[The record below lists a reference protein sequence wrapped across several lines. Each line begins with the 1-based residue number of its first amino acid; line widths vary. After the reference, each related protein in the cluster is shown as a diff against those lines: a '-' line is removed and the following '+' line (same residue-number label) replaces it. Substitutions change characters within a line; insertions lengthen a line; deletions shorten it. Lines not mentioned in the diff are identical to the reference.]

1 MDNNNKIVKYKGY
14 VRKSAINILA
24 WLENNPNPTQEKAQ
38 ELLELRGRIKDS
50 IFNYFDNIKDWEK
63 HTTTLPLDQT
73 KLVEQQKFLEE
84 TQGVPTD
91 DDAIV
96 GGN

>member
-1 MDNNNKIVKYKGY
+1 MDNDNKIVKYKGY
-14 VRKSAINILA
+14 IRKCAINILA
-24 WLENNPNPTQEKAQ
+24 WLENNPNPTQEKAK

-73 KLVEQQKFLEE
+73 KLIKQQELLDEV
-84 TQGVPTD
+84 QGTHGD
-91 DDAIV
+91 KIAD
-96 GGN
+96 GN

>member
-1 MDNNNKIVKYKGY
+1 MDNDNKIVKYKGY
-14 VRKSAINILA
+14 IRKCAINILA
-24 WLENNPNPTQEKAQ
+24 WLENNPNPTQEKAK

-73 KLVEQQKFLEE
+73 RLVEQQKFLEE
-84 TQGVPTD
+84 TQGVPAD
-91 DDAIV
+91 EDAIV

>member
-1 MDNNNKIVKYKGY
+1 MDNDNKIVKYKGY
-14 VRKSAINILA
+14 IRKCAINILA
-24 WLENNPNPTQEKAQ
+24 WLENNPNPTQEKAK

-73 KLVEQQKFLEE
+73 KLIEQQKFLDEV
-84 TQGVPTD
+84 QGTHGD
-91 DDAIV
+91 KIAD
-96 GGN
+96 GN

>member
-1 MDNNNKIVKYKGY
+1 MENDNKIVKYKGY
-14 VRKSAINILA
+14 IRKSAINILA

-38 ELLELRGRIKDS
+38 ELLELRGKIKDA

-63 HTTTLPLDQT
+63 HTTTLPLDESR
-73 KLVEQQKFLEE
+73 LLEQKKWLEE
-84 TQGVPTD
+84 NQG
-91 DDAIV
+91 IEG

>member
-1 MDNNNKIVKYKGY
+1 MDNDNKIVKYKGY
-14 VRKSAINILA
+14 IRKCAINILA

-38 ELLELRGRIKDS
+38 ELLELRGKIKDS

-73 KLVEQQKFLEE
+73 KLVEQQEFLEE
-84 TQGVPTD
+84 KQFPEGS
-91 DDAIV
+91 
-96 GGN
+96 GS

>member
-1 MDNNNKIVKYKGY
+1 MDNDNKIVKYKGY

-73 KLVEQQKFLEE
+73 KLVEQQEFLDEKQFPE
-84 TQGVPTD
+84 GS
-91 DDAIV
+91 
-96 GGN
+96 GS

>member
-14 VRKSAINILA
+14 IRKCAINILA
-24 WLENNPNPTQEKAQ
+24 WLENNPNPTQEKAK

-91 DDAIV
+91 DDVIV

>member
-1 MDNNNKIVKYKGY
+1 MDNDNKIVKYKGY
-14 VRKSAINILA
+14 IRKCAINILA
-24 WLENNPNPTQEKAQ
+24 WLENNPNPTQEKAK

-84 TQGVPTD
+84 TQGVPAD
-91 DDAIV
+91 DDVIV